1 MDENRELRAMLF
13 SVIHIP
19 PLPSIV
25 SRIDRDDMSVIDDSA
40 VESSHSIIGSM
51 LEWTAMANNQA
62 ANNNRMNM
70 QSALLTQFR
79 SDLNKLD
86 LVKCSD
92 EDLYNFYCY
101 HTRAWLNTYSKVGNM
116 MCFKPLDYVLNN
128 DKTHQN
134 MRGYTK
140 AQYHLFTDGKETLEL
155 EDSVQYAD
163 LLRKCAQWTKEAYAS
178 ESMNDGDFSAK
189 SDADI
194 TKNQPEEQSKSIDI
208 STTEQTGNCDDY
220 NNFKNSTDEI
230 YVAVQGEKTVD
241 SATIV
246 TDSVTLT
253 SKVATVGSDF
263 ATVGSDSATV
273 GSDSVIVDSDSVIVD
288 SDSVIVDS
296 DLVTLGSDYMIS
308 TSIDIDEATYNIVNN
323 TDDSQ
328 NGAIVGM
335 AECDQKSIQAEALRN
350 TNGLDNSNTINNA
363 GLTMGLGVDFF

>member
-70 QSALLTQFR
+70 QSVLLTQFR
-79 SDLNKLD
+79 SDLTKLD
-86 LVKCSD
+86 LVKCSA

-101 HTRAWLNTYSKVGNM
+101 HTRAWLNTYSTMGNM
-116 MCFKPLDYVLNN
+116 MRFKPLDYVLNN

-163 LLRKCAQWTKEAYAS
+163 LLRKCAQWTKEAYAAETNITENS
-178 ESMNDGDFSAK
+178 GNMNGGGDYSAK
-189 SDADI
+189 SGADI
-194 TKNQPEEQSKSIDI
+194 TKNQPEIQPSVDNISTVEAVEQSGK
-208 STTEQTGNCDDY
+208 CDDD
-220 NNFKNSTDEI
+220 NNFKNSRDEI
-230 YVAVQGEKTVD
+230 YIPVKDKKTADNAMITESVSLSSKVVTKDSDFVALD
-241 SATIV
+241 SDFVALDSDFVALDSDYVALVSDYKIGTSMDSVETAYSTISDANDSQHGIV
-246 TDSVTLT
+246 TE
-253 SKVATVGSDF
+253 
-263 ATVGSDSATV
+263 
-273 GSDSVIVDSDSVIVD
+273 IV
-288 SDSVIVDS
+288 
-296 DLVTLGSDYMIS
+296 
-308 TSIDIDEATYNIVNN
+308 
-323 TDDSQ
+323 
-328 NGAIVGM
+328 
-335 AECDQKSIQAEALRN
+335 ECDKKSIQVEALKKSNSLNNLNATN
-350 TNGLDNSNTINNA
+350 T
-363 GLTMGLGVDFF
+363 GVDFF